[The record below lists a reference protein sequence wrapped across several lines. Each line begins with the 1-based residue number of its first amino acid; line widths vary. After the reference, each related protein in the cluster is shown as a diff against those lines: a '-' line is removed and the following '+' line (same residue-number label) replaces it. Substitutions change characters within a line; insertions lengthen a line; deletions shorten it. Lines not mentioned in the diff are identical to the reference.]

1 MSTPHLEIIIGSTR
15 PGRVGPAIARWF
27 ADAAVADGRFDVE
40 LIDLAE
46 VNLPLLDEPNH
57 PIQGRYEHEHTRR
70 WSATI
75 QAADALVFVVPEY
88 NHSFNAAT
96 KNAIDYLYHE
106 WRYKPV
112 GIISYGGPIMGTRAA
127 QHLKTVFSALRMV
140 HAGDVSISLVPTPVT
155 DGAFSGTDAVQRAT
169 ATLLDELAKLGSG
182 LRHLR
187 PPSPAA

>member
-1 MSTPHLEIIIGSTR
+1 MSTPHLEVIIGSTR
-15 PGRVGPAIARWF
+15 PGRVGPAIAQWF
-27 ADAAVADGRFDVE
+27 TDIAVADGRFDVE
-40 LIDLAE
+40 LVDLAQ

-57 PIQGRYEHEHTRR
+57 PIQRRYEHEHTRR
-70 WSATI
+70 WSQTI
-75 QAADALVFVVPEY
+75 EAADALVFVVPEY

-112 GIISYGGPIMGTRAA
+112 GIVSYGGPVMGTRSA

-140 HAGDVSISLVPTPVT
+140 HAGDVPVSLVSTPVT
-155 DGAFSGTDAVQRAT
+155 DGVFAGSDGVRRAT
-169 ATLLDELAKLGSG
+169 ATLLDELAQLGSG

-187 PPSPAA
+187 RETSVA